1 MRLLIHSGFH
11 KTGTTSLQHGLR
23 NNRTLLEPHLRLALY
38 EDMTPTVNAAR
49 DFSADR
55 TADKLRRFC
64 MSLHKFL
71 KTLDPNDPR
80 PVAVSSEDLC
90 GHMPGREGLTSY
102 TAAPILMRA
111 LTMTTLET
119 LGQNTDLTVMLS
131 LRAPESWLKSCYAQ
145 HLRVIRMTDPW
156 KLYAEAYRTSA
167 DLNAIADRVQ
177 AQIGNVPLI
186 RTQLEDSRSLAL
198 GPMTPLLN
206 ALDLPQDVQS
216 TLQAPNQANPKDP
229 QELQALY
236 LEANRSDM
244 SDKDVRDAKVAARRI
259 WMENCHQ
266 A

>member
-11 KTGTTSLQHGLR
+11 KTGTTSLQYGLQH
-23 NNRTLLEPHLRLALY
+23 NRTLLAPHIRIVLFNDIA
-38 EDMTPTVNAAR
+38 PVVNAAR

-55 TADKLRRFC
+55 SADKLRRFC
-64 MSLHKFL
+64 MRLHKYL
-71 KTLDPNDPR
+71 KTLDASDPR
-80 PVAVSSEDLC
+80 PVVISSEDLC

-119 LGQNTDLTVMLS
+119 LGPDTDLSVMLS

-156 KLYAEAYRTSA
+156 EVYQQAYADSA
-167 DLNAIADRVQ
+167 DLSAIADRVE

-186 RTQLEDSRSLAL
+186 RAPLEDSKTQPL
-198 GPMTPLLN
+198 GPMAPLLN
-206 ALDLPQDVQS
+206 TLDLPSDVLAS
-216 TLQAPNQANPKDP
+216 VKPPSQANPKDP
-229 QELQALY
+229 KELQDLY
-236 LEANRSDM
+236 LEANQSDM
-244 SDKDVRDAKVAARRI
+244 SNKDVRDAKVAARRI
-259 WMENCHQ
+259 WMENCFE